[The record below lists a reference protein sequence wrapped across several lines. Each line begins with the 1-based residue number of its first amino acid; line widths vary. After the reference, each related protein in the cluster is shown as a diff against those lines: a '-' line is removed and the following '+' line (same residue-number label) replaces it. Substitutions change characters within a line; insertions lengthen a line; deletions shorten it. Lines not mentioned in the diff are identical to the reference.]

1 MPERIFVDVNTDIA
15 RTGYLSPRS
24 ITWKD
29 GRVFRIEEIRL
40 IRPASTVMK
49 NLPGVCYTVVVGGKI
64 RHLFFERGD
73 GRFPAVLGRW
83 YVTV

>member
-1 MPERIFVDVNTDIA
+1 
-15 RTGYLSPRS
+15 
-24 ITWKD
+24 
-29 GRVFRIEEIRL
+29 
-40 IRPASTVMK
+40 MK